1 MANGYVGVGNKARLL
16 RDIEV
21 GVNDVARRVI
31 RGYIGDENGKAQ
43 RWYKAWVTEDDLPFD
58 FYQGA
63 AVVYEN
69 RIHIL
74 GGEREPRKHY
84 SWNGYSW
91 REESTLPYN
100 FVFGS
105 AAVSEGEIHIFG
117 GTSAMNAHYSW
128 DGEEW
133 HQRAGTPHY
142 FYLNNLA
149 VSFEGKIRLCSSGY
163 GSYSQWGYIDTLN
176 LDNTWSSLWMSD
188 NSSFPIAV
196 KYDRKIHMFPA
207 SGDRKRHKTWDGT
220 SFGTDVAVP
229 YDCTGGYGVMYNGK
243 IHVIGAANGNKRMHY
258 TFDGDTWERI
268 ATYPKNI
275 YYCPA
280 VVYKNKIHMLGGTN
294 ADDYRRHY
302 SWEED
307 VPDIYSTEYAKAN
320 VSVPS
325 GTKVITV
332 NNGNRSPVSKG
343 KGDAVC
349 FAVKNA
355 EGGSWGGNWMGT
367 VSIALSAEAALL
379 TAPNIGGRTGHYT
392 IDGIT
397 YYVGYQSSNARWGGA
412 TDISSPIGVPIFQD
426 WYMHEVNGAF
436 TQAKIEEIIDVLGIR
451 VKGVE
456 ID

>member
-1 MANGYVGVGNKARLL
+1 MAIKGLIGVNNKARLIK
-16 RDIEV
+16 DIEV
-21 GVNDVARRVI
+21 GVNNKARRVI
-31 RGYIGDENGKAQ
+31 RGYVGDENGKAQ

-105 AAVSEGEIHIFG
+105 AANFDGEIHIFG
-117 GTSAMNAHYSW
+117 SSTAMNAHYSW

-133 HQRAGTPHY
+133 HQKANNPHY
-142 FYLNNLA
+142 FYNNNNA
-149 VSFEGKIRLCSSGY
+149 VLFQNQIRLCSSGF
-163 GSYSQWGYIDTLN
+163 GLYSQWGYIDTLG
-176 LDNTWSSLWMSD
+176 LDGNSWSSLWMSD

-307 VPDIYSTEYAKAN
+307 FPDIYSTEYSKAN
-320 VSVPS
+320 VS
-325 GTKVITV
+325 GAKVIST
-332 NNGNRSPVSKG
+332 NNGTRKPVTKG
-343 KGDAVC
+343 PGDAVC
-349 FAVKNA
+349 FISKNGA
-355 EGGSWGGNWMGT
+355 GSSSGGNWFVT
-367 VSIALSAEAALL
+367 VSIALTAEAAEIL
-379 TAPNIGGRTGHYT
+379 APGGGRNTTMHRYIGT
-392 IDGIT
+392 D
-397 YYVGYQSSNARWGGA
+397 YYISVQLTNSMWGFA
-412 TDISSPIGVPIFQD
+412 TEVSSPIGVPILEDFFV
-426 WYMHEVNGAF
+426 VNPNQSPTDEKVA
-436 TQAKIEEIIDVLGIR
+436 EIIELFGIKVNR
-451 VKGVE
+451 Y
-456 ID
+456 

>member
-21 GVNDVARRVI
+21 GVNDAARRVI
-31 RGYIGDENGKAQ
+31 RGYVGDANGKAQ

-91 REESTLPYN
+91 REESTLPYD

-117 GTSAMNAHYSW
+117 GISAMNAHYSW

-149 VSFEGKIRLCSSGY
+149 VLFEGKIRLCSSGY

-176 LDNTWSSLWMSD
+176 LDNTWSSLWMGANWSY
-188 NSSFPIAV
+188 PIAV

-207 SGDRKRHKTWDGT
+207 SGDSRSHRTWDGT
-220 SFGTDVAVP
+220 SFAMDVAVP
-229 YDCTGGYGVMYNGK
+229 YNCTGGYAVMYNGK
-243 IHVIGAANGNKRMHY
+243 IHVIGAAGGNQHMHY
-258 TFDGDTWERI
+258 TFDGETWERI
-268 ATYPKNI
+268 ASYPKNI
-275 YYCPA
+275 YWCPA

-307 VPDIYSTEYAKAN
+307 FPDIYSTEYSKAN
-320 VSVPS
+320 VS
-325 GTKVITV
+325 GAKIIAI
-332 NNGNRSPVSKG
+332 NNGMRSPVTKG
-343 KGDAVC
+343 AGDAVC
-349 FAVKNA
+349 FIVKN
-355 EGGSWGGNWMGT
+355 GGGPNYGGNWYVT
-367 VSIALSAEAALL
+367 VSIALTAEAAEIL
-379 TAPNIGGRTGHYT
+379 APGGGRNTTMHRYIGT
-392 IDGIT
+392 D
-397 YYVGYQSSNARWGGA
+397 YYISVQLSNANWGGA
-412 TDISSPIGVPIFQD
+412 TEASSPINVPILEDFFICNPNSSPTD
-426 WYMHEVNGAF
+426 EKVA
-436 TQAKIEEIIDVLGIR
+436 EIIELFGIKVNR
-451 VKGVE
+451 Y
-456 ID
+456 

>member
-31 RGYIGDENGKAQ
+31 RGYVGDANGKAQ

-63 AVVYEN
+63 AVIYGN

-74 GGEREPRKHY
+74 GGERQPRKHY

-91 REESTLPYN
+91 REESTLPYD

-105 AAVSEGEIHIFG
+105 AEVSEGEIHIFG
-117 GTSAMNAHYSW
+117 GTSDSHAHYSW

-133 HQRAGTPHY
+133 RQRSNTPVT
-142 FYLNNLA
+142 FYRNNLA
-149 VSFEGKIRLCSSGY
+149 VKFDGLIRLCSSGY
-163 GSYSQWGYIDTLN
+163 GYYYQWDYINTLG
-176 LDNTWSSLWMSD
+176 LDGNSWSSAAGVGASY
-188 NSSFPIAV
+188 PIAV
-196 KYDRKIHMFPA
+196 TYDRKIHMFPS
-207 SGDRKRHKTWDGT
+207 SGDGKGHRTWDGAK
-220 SFGTDVAVP
+220 FEWDVQTP
-229 YDCTGGYGVMYNGK
+229 YNFTGGYAVMYNGK
-243 IHVIGAANGNKRMHY
+243 IHVIGAAGGNQHMHY

-268 ATYPKNI
+268 ASYPKNI
-275 YYCPA
+275 YWCPA

-412 TDISSPIGVPIFQD
+412 TEVSSPINVPILEDFFICNPNQSPTD
-426 WYMHEVNGAF
+426 EKVA
-436 TQAKIEEIIDVLGIR
+436 EIIELFGIKVNR
-451 VKGVE
+451 Y
-456 ID
+456 